1 MTYQAFDS
9 TPALSNR
16 RIGTSFIL
24 LALFAGLLGGSLALP
39 FLQTHP
45 TAGLAF
51 CHGILMAFFV
61 ICPAAL
67 GGFGQWLLPAELGA
81 DRTTLPAFSLAGFCF
96 LSSGVVLLPVQPII
110 ALALWAV
117 GVLAL
122 AIDIIT
128 TFLEGRTQRF
138 RTLSPLAWSMLA
150 TASGVTIVAPALAA
164 VVTQMMVN
172 GAPASAAQGLIGMLH
187 LPETALMLTPALG
200 LVCHLL
206 MPRQG
211 AKSLSGRV
219 APYAFGCMAVLGPL
233 CWMDGLFGGMPT
245 VVQNSLVSLTQLVPS
260 LVLVAALC
268 GDVWKQRR
276 ALDGTTLWALGSI
289 VLFSAGWVAEFMPGH
304 ATDHTAAAFGGVMAL
319 CGGFY
324 AWMIR
329 LLPDHIPAPLSRMH
343 AVLTFVGA
351 LCSLT
356 PALMPVG
363 EGLMGLSLLTFGL
376 LGLFLI
382 RETGRARARA

>member
-9 TPALSNR
+9 TPVLSNR

-67 GGFGQWLLPAELGA
+67 GGFGQWLLPAELGT
-81 DRTTLPAFSLAGFCF
+81 DRTTLPAFSLAGFGF
-96 LSSGVVLLPVQPII
+96 LSSGVVLLPLQPLL

-122 AIDIIT
+122 AVDIIT
-128 TFLEGRTQRF
+128 TFLEGRTRLF
-138 RTLSPLAWSMLA
+138 RKLSPLAWSMLA
-150 TASGVTIVAPALAA
+150 TASGVMIVAPTLAA
-164 VVTQMMVN
+164 VVTRMMIN
-172 GAPASAAQGLIGMLH
+172 DAPDSAAQGVIGMLH

-206 MPRQG
+206 MPRPDTNG
-211 AKSLSGRV
+211 FSGRV
-219 APYAFGCMAVLGPL
+219 APYVFGCMAVLGPL
-233 CWMDGLFGGMPT
+233 CWMDSLFGGMPGLS
-245 VVQNSLVSLTQLVPS
+245 QSGLVALTQLLPS
-260 LVLVAALC
+260 FVLVAALC
-268 GDVWKQRR
+268 VDVWKLKR

-289 VLFSAGWVAEFMPGH
+289 ILFSAGWIAEFMPGH
-304 ATDHTAAAFGGVMAL
+304 ALDHTAAAFGGVMAL

-324 AWMIR
+324 AWMMR
-329 LLPDHIPAPLSRMH
+329 LLPDHIPAPLSRLH
-343 AVLTFVGA
+343 AGLTFVGA

-356 PALMPVG
+356 PVLMPVG

-382 RETGRARARA
+382 RETGRARVRA